1 MLGNVT
7 GFRLLKDCTM
17 VENCGKESIKLMRAI
32 NLFTYTRIQQDYST
46 EYSNILSQ
54 REKREKVKEHEFDA
68 LRKFVELLRNK
79 NVEIEVF
86 EGFFY
91 SFKIEQIGKEFDL
104 LKIDKG
110 NLVLNIE
117 LKSEQIEEEKIKK
130 QLKQNKYYLNY
141 LANDIKLFTFVG
153 ETQEVYQY
161 VDGSIIKSSIDIL
174 LNVMRLF
181 VAYESEG
188 VETLFKANQ
197 YLISPINTPEVF
209 LQGQYFLT
217 KQQENIKQNIL
228 DIVYKDN
235 EATFFLGITG
245 KAGTGK
251 TLLLYDIARTVAE
264 SNNRCCVV
272 HSGILSEGHCYLNN
286 HWSDVSVIAAK
297 DLKGD
302 GSNIL
307 LNYDFILVD
316 ESQRIYVS
324 AVDAIKKIALENGKV
339 VIFSYDF
346 GQALSHA
353 EEKRD
358 IPSILRQIEGFQ
370 EFSLSE
376 KIRTSKEI
384 ASFYKTLLDLN
395 DRARAYMNY
404 SNIEI
409 LYANHVGE
417 ALELIDLYE
426 KKYGYVFI
434 AYTQSVYIRS
444 VIDIYPNKHDTHHVI
459 GQEYDKVMIIVD
471 ENFRYDESG
480 KIQGKKHPNPDY
492 RFYKLLYQGVS
503 RAREKLCILVVNN
516 YKMFKQISDIK
527 YHMLENYQY
536 NDNTNSVISAKT
548 LNKMDKVIKDTI
560 TGLKTYDAETISD
573 AVNMIK
579 EELLER
585 KPRRNVIR
593 SGIKLLN
600 IVAIKNADDES
611 IAQCVQQFIDYV
623 SQYA

>member
-1 MLGNVT
+1 
-7 GFRLLKDCTM
+7 M

-353 EEKRD
+353 EEERD
-358 IPSILRQIEGFQ
+358 IPSVLRQIEGFQ

-409 LYANHVGE
+409 LYANHVVE

-434 AYTQSVYIRS
+434 AYTQSVYIKS

-471 ENFRYDESG
+471 ENFRYNESG
-480 KIQGKKHPNPDY
+480 KIEGKKHPNPDY
-492 RFYKLLYQGVS
+492 LFYKLLYQGVS

-560 TGLKTYDAETISD
+560 MGLKTYDAETISD

>member
-1 MLGNVT
+1 
-7 GFRLLKDCTM
+7 
-17 VENCGKESIKLMRAI
+17 MRAI

>member
-1 MLGNVT
+1 
-7 GFRLLKDCTM
+7 
-17 VENCGKESIKLMRAI
+17 MRAI

-353 EEKRD
+353 EEERD
-358 IPSILRQIEGFQ
+358 IPSVLRQIEGFQ

-409 LYANHVGE
+409 LYANHVVE

-434 AYTQSVYIRS
+434 AYTQSVYIKS

-471 ENFRYDESG
+471 ENFRYNESG
-480 KIQGKKHPNPDY
+480 KIEGKKHPNPDY
-492 RFYKLLYQGVS
+492 LFYKLLYQGVS

-560 TGLKTYDAETISD
+560 MGLKTYDAETISD